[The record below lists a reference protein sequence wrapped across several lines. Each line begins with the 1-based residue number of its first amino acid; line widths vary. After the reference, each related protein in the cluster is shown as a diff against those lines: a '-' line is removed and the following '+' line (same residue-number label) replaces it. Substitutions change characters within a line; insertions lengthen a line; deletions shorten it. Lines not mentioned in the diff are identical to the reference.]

1 MLKRHVL
8 FLLLLI
14 SGFCAFAQNSS
25 VITGRLVDEQ
35 SGEPVPFA
43 TVKLQNLLMGV
54 VSNANGDFQI
64 PSKYRDLDEFL
75 VISCIGYVTRTIPLK
90 ELNTESLNV
99 IRVKQSVTVL
109 ESVTVRSRKR
119 RGDQDRDGYQAPKSY
134 SAERIVALAI
144 KAIKVNYPQDP
155 YSYIGYYRDYQ
166 LKDTSYINLNEA
178 IVEIFDRGFST
189 NDQTDTQL
197 SLFEYRKNNDFPR
210 DSAASVPYDNKPSY
224 VSHSKN
230 KYIPNAKLSS
240 WGGNELSI
248 LRLHDA
254 IRNNEIF
261 SYSFVN
267 VFNKEFVQNHYLKL
281 EGETMLDTIRLY
293 TISFESRYAAS
304 GPRNFA
310 KGKLYI
316 EKNNFAIH
324 KIEYAAFNKTMR
336 ETQLMY
342 DIKVEYVRNNGKM
355 CLNYISFNNGFRLAD
370 NAMFKVIDIVYDKAA
385 HAFILDF
392 NTEPEEHSVQNKENY
407 KFSLRGRPINMR
419 MAVKTGARKVFL
431 YPDDASAG
439 VLEANA
445 NSLSSAL
452 KYEVANV
459 RDVNNRQLDVSDNN
473 TIFQFRELFVQRCA
487 LHDPVPTRYSLMK
500 KDVPLE
506 ANQATAPGE
515 NVDFWMNSP
524 LKTKGGN

>member
-1 MLKRHVL
+1 MLKSGA
-8 FLLLLI
+8 FLV
-14 SGFCAFAQNSS
+14 FFAFAVCSNAQTT
-25 VITGRLVDEQ
+25 ITGRLIDDL
-35 SGEPVPFA
+35 SGEPVSFA
-43 TVKLQNLLMGV
+43 TIRLKNLMMGV

-64 PSKYRDLDEFL
+64 PSKYRELDDFL
-75 VISCIGYVTRTIPLK
+75 VISCIGYVTKTIPLK
-90 ELNTESLNV
+90 ELSETDLNV
-99 IRVKQSVTVL
+99 IQLKQQVTVL
-109 ESVTVRSRKR
+109 QSVTVRSRRR
-119 RGDQDRDGYQAPKSY
+119 RGDQDREGYRAPKAY

-166 LKDTSYINLNEA
+166 LRDTSYLNLNEA
-178 IVEIFDRGFST
+178 IVEVFDNGFST
-189 NDQTDTQL
+189 NDQIETQL
-197 SLFEYRKNNDFPR
+197 SLFEYRKNKDFPR
-210 DSAASVPYDNKPSY
+210 DTAASIPYDNKPSY
-224 VSHSKN
+224 VSHSRN

-281 EGETMLDTIRLY
+281 DGEVMLDTIRLY
-293 TISFESRYAAS
+293 SIAFESRYTAS

-316 EKNNFAIH
+316 EKGNFAIH
-324 KIEYAAFNKTMR
+324 KIEYAAYNKTMR

-355 CLNYISFNNGFRLAD
+355 CLNYISFNNGFRLNDDAF
-370 NAMFKVIDIVYDKAA
+370 FKVIDIVYDRSQ
-385 HAFILDF
+385 HAFALDF
-392 NTEPEEHSVQNKENY
+392 NTIPEEKSVQNPDNY
-407 KFSLRGRPINMR
+407 SFTVRGQPIKMR
-419 MAVKTGARKVFL
+419 MIVKTGSRKVLL
-431 YPDDASAG
+431 YPDDASVAI
-439 VLEANA
+439 LESQGNA
-445 NSLSSAL
+445 LSSSL
-452 KYEVANV
+452 KYDVRNV
-459 RDVNNRQLDVSDNN
+459 RDINNRQLDVDDSN

-487 LHDPVPTRYSLMK
+487 LNDPVPAQYTLMK

-506 ANQATAPGE
+506 ANQPAAPGA
-515 NVDFWMNSP
+515 NVEFWMNSP